1 MRELFETGDRWE
13 ALGSSFAVATVVRV
27 GGPAPRPEGSK
38 FLVSASGDM
47 AGSVSGGC
55 VENDVF
61 LRAQEAIASGEP
73 SLVTYGIADED
84 AFAVGLACGGTI
96 QVYVEPWNP
105 DDAVAGACRRILA
118 EERFGARATVVGGP
132 DVGRSA
138 VFDAAG
144 DLLAGSLD
152 ASLVAAAAAD
162 AVVLMGREKSA
173 TVTYGDRDV
182 FFEILAPRPHLLV
195 FGAVQV
201 AQSLSTLAR
210 HLGYHVTVSDA
221 RAAFATVER
230 FPDAD
235 EILVGWPEQIADR
248 LVFDDRTFVVVLS
261 HDARF
266 EDPLWPMVLPSPVR
280 YLGAMGSAKT
290 ASRRGE
296 RLLAAGFPPEAVDR
310 IHGPIGLDIAAET
323 PAEMAVGILAEMTR
337 ARYDA
342 DSPLTLTGTL
352 RRLGRDIPV
361 D

>member
-1 MRELFETGDRWE
+1 MRDVVETGWE
-13 ALGSSFAVATVVRV
+13 ALGRSFAVATVVRV

-38 FLVSASGDM
+38 FLVTADGDM

-61 LRAQEAIASGEP
+61 LRAQDALASGEP
-73 SLVTYGIADED
+73 ALVTYGIADED

-96 QVYVEPWNP
+96 QVFVEPW
-105 DDAVAGACRRILA
+105 DAESDVARACREILA
-118 EERFGARATVVGGP
+118 EERLGARATVVAGP

-138 VFDAAG
+138 VFAAG
-144 DLLAGSLD
+144 EG
-152 ASLVAAAAAD
+152 LVAGGLDPGIAPAAAAD
-162 AVVLMGREKSA
+162 AEILMGREKNA
-173 TVTYGDRDV
+173 TVSYGDHDV

-201 AQSLSTLAR
+201 AQSLTTLAR

-221 RAAFATVER
+221 RGAFATRER

-235 EILVGWPEQIADR
+235 EILVGWPEEIADR
-248 LVFDDRTFVVVLS
+248 LVFDSRTFVVVLS

-280 YLGAMGSAKT
+280 YVGAMGSVKT
-290 ASRRGE
+290 ATRRKE
-296 RLLAAGFPPEAVDR
+296 RLLAAGFPSAAVDR
-310 IHGPIGLDIAAET
+310 IHGPIGLDIGAET

-342 DSPLTLTGTL
+342 DAPLVLAGEV

-361 D
+361 G